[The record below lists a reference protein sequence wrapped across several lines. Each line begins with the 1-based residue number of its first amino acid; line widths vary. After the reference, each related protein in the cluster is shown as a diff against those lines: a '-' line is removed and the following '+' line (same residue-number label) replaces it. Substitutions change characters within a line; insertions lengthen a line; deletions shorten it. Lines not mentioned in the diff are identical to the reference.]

1 MADFALRAATE
12 GDRAAVL
19 RLLAASLGWED
30 DERFASFYAWKHE
43 QSPFGR
49 STGLVAVDGDRVVG
63 FRTFLRWEFVDAS
76 GTRRRAVRAVDTATH
91 PDHQGRG
98 IFRALTL
105 RAVEELTAEGL
116 DFVFNTPNDRSR
128 PGYLTMGWVE
138 VGRLPTSVRF
148 SSPGAV
154 VRMARSRVPAERWPA
169 APSGGLPASDVL
181 TAPGVAALLDSLGP
195 PAGLR
200 TARTPEF
207 LRWRYGYAPLGYRV
221 VTASSRVEDG
231 LAVFRVRRRGRALE
245 GALCEVLVPSG
256 AADRRGPWCARGRHR
271 GGGRLSDP
279 HRGPGVGTQRLR
291 AGPRAGADA
300 HLAPTRPGCAGRRG
314 GGLGSRSR
322 RRRAVLNGPRD
333 AERVP
338 GGAGTM
344 HKQVM

>member
-1 MADFALRAATE
+1 MADYTLRAATE

-19 RLLAASLGWED
+19 QLLAASLGWGD

-49 STGLVAVDGDRVVG
+49 SRGLVAVDGDRVVG
-63 FRTFLRWEFVDAS
+63 FRTFLRWEFVDAG

-105 RAVEELTAEGL
+105 RAVEELTDEGL

-138 VGRLPTSVRF
+138 VGKLATSVRF
-148 SSPGAV
+148 GSPAAV

-169 APSGGLPASDVL
+169 APSGGRPAAEVL
-181 TAPGVAALLDSLGP
+181 AAPGVTALLASLGP
-195 PAGLR
+195 PTGLR

-207 LRWRYGYAPLGYRV
+207 LRWRYGYAPLGYRA
-221 VTASSRVEDG
+221 VTVSDRAEDG
-231 LAVFRVRRRGRALE
+231 LAVFRVRRRGQALE

-256 AADRRGPWCARGRHR
+256 AADAART
-271 GGGRLSDP
+271 L
-279 HRGPGVGTQRLR
+279 VR
-291 AGPRAGADA
+291 AVAGAAGADY
-300 HLAPTRPGCAGRRG
+300 LIRIGRGAARTG
-314 GGLGSRSR
+314 FVPLPRQGPMLTWRRLG
-322 RRRAVLNGPRD
+322 RD
-333 AERVP
+333 VP
-338 GGAGTM
+338 GAAPADWDLVLGD
-344 HKQVM
+344 VELF